1 MKAKQKWEKEKA
13 AAAAIQIAFDLGVD
27 TQTWIKKK
35 ALDEHLNTPDF
46 IRKILGLPYK
56 NKPVRPRLTL
66 SLFDEDFA
74 FLAEQYGVDPSDR
87 LKIKETAAEKLVQ
100 HAEKQRNLKES

>member
-1 MKAKQKWEKEKA
+1 MSTKQKWEKEKA

-27 TQTWIKKK
+27 TQTLIKKK

-46 IRKILGLPYK
+46 IRKILGLQYK

-66 SLFDEDFA
+66 SLSDEDFTA
-74 FLAEQYGVDPSDR
+74 LASEYNVDVNDR
-87 LKIKETAAEKLVQ
+87 LKIKELAAEKLVEYAKNQ
-100 HAEKQRNLKES
+100 HKT